1 MELEDLENARSS
13 AAKGSDDKK
22 QQVVESSETQ
32 VTPTARLSLSQHIA
46 ERLEAWGV
54 ESRGAISLFVILN
67 LVGLL
72 IDERFFPA
80 V

>member
-22 QQVVESSETQ
+22 QVVESSETQ
-32 VTPTARLSLSQHIA
+32 VTPTARLSLSQRIA

-54 ESRGAISLFVILN
+54 ESRGAISLFVI
-67 LVGLL
+67 
-72 IDERFFPA
+72 
-80 V
+80 